1 MAAPYEGP
9 LRLCDVEGA
18 AQLLS
23 AEWPKQSAESRAK
36 LLRASLD
43 EALPQHVVVVESG
56 AVVARDRVLRSTSN
70 DEAGD
75 RESNVSDERVTKRT
89 QPKKYKLHL
98 KPSLRIPATVR
109 ASRASKTES
118 HPCRPTRR

>member
-36 LLRASLD
+36 QAEPR
-43 EALPQHVVVVESG
+43 
-56 AVVARDRVLRSTSN
+56 
-70 DEAGD
+70 
-75 RESNVSDERVTKRT
+75 
-89 QPKKYKLHL
+89 
-98 KPSLRIPATVR
+98 LRIGVNAV
-109 ASRASKTES
+109 E
-118 HPCRPTRR
+118 

>member
-1 MAAPYEGP
+1 MLKTKADNLRMTAPYEGP

-36 LLRASLD
+36 LLRASLN

-56 AVVARDRVLRSTSN
+56 AVVARDRVLRST
-70 DEAGD
+70 
-75 RESNVSDERVTKRT
+75 
-89 QPKKYKLHL
+89 
-98 KPSLRIPATVR
+98 
-109 ASRASKTES
+109 
-118 HPCRPTRR
+118 

>member
-1 MAAPYEGP
+1 MKTKAACRACVPTRGRADNLRMAAPYEGP

-56 AVVARDRVLRSTSN
+56 AVVARDRVLRST
-70 DEAGD
+70 
-75 RESNVSDERVTKRT
+75 
-89 QPKKYKLHL
+89 
-98 KPSLRIPATVR
+98 
-109 ASRASKTES
+109 
-118 HPCRPTRR
+118 

>member
-1 MAAPYEGP
+1 MTCVEYDGSVDFSDAHRSASPMQWPRAARAARCPTARRHTLKMTAPYEGP
-9 LRLCDVEGA
+9 LRLCDVESA

-56 AVVARDRVLRSTSN
+56 AVVARDRVLRST
-70 DEAGD
+70 
-75 RESNVSDERVTKRT
+75 
-89 QPKKYKLHL
+89 
-98 KPSLRIPATVR
+98 
-109 ASRASKTES
+109 
-118 HPCRPTRR
+118 